1 MFGSDQRR
9 RLRPT
14 LKSLGLSL
22 VVCPSALILG
32 WSLFGYLFY
41 APLLASLAVALAVV
55 WFRMRGLK
63 SALPEPYGNG
73 RVSKIDARTAV
84 RSGVLIILAGVLSLV
99 VFMGGFYLLP
109 SEAFFLF
116 VLVFGLMAGLPLS
129 EIVFFA
135 LVTRL
140 ERKSKSRILAVTEE
154 TSENGKTVLV
164 KTVEL
169 APLSSPD

>member
-1 MFGSDQRR
+1 MLGSDQRK

-22 VVCPSALILG
+22 IVCPSALYLG

-41 APLLASLAVALAVV
+41 APLLASLAVALVIV
-55 WFRMRGLK
+55 WFRMRGLR

-73 RVSKIDARTAV
+73 RVSTIDASAAART
-84 RSGVLIILAGVLSLV
+84 GFLIILGGILLMVGV
-99 VFMGGFYLLP
+99 MGSFYFLP
-109 SEAFFLF
+109 SEYMALF
-116 VLVFGLMAGLPLS
+116 VLVFGLMAGLPLN

-135 LVTRL
+135 LVTGL
-140 ERKSKSRILAVTEE
+140 ERKSRSRIFAVTEE
-154 TSENGKTVLV
+154 TSESGRTVLV

-169 APLSSPD
+169 APLPSPD